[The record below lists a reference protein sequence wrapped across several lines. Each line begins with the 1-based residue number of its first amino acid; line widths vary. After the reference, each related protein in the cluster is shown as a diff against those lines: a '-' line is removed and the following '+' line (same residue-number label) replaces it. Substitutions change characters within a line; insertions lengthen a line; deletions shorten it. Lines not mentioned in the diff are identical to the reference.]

1 MSGDGNKEPP
11 YWNAMEI
18 MSHEELQN
26 LQFRRLS
33 GLLKYLQQNSVFY
46 RSKLSSCGVSCQDI
60 KTLEDL
66 TKLPFTSKQDI
77 VQAAG
82 SSGNVCGE
90 LFCGDPKEILRWH
103 RTSGTTGKPVKIAD
117 TMEDWNNFADLTAE
131 ALYAMGVRR
140 EDVVVVAFGYGPF
153 IAFWAYIAGLEKIG
167 ATFIP
172 SGGLDTQGRIEL
184 MKDFGATVFMS
195 VPSYAIHIGETSRAL
210 GVELSDSTK
219 MRLVVHTGEPATP
232 LMKKKIEE
240 LWGVKQRD
248 RLGTTETGG
257 FAFECPHSP
266 GIYHI
271 QEGFFVPELIDPANG
286 QRVEPGGEGELVLT
300 PLYRRG
306 MPLIRFKT
314 ENLVKSSKKMRCK
327 CGRNYLS
334 LEETENGV
342 VVRRLDKLLKIRGV
356 LIDPILIENMV
367 RQFEWFGGEYRVIF
381 EKKGDMDEIKVLIEL
396 KNKLEPTGMN
406 DAKVGLA
413 EELKRKLM
421 VRIDVEFVPFG
432 KLERFEEKAKRIV
445 DLR

>member
-1 MSGDGNKEPP
+1 MIPGDEETS
-11 YWNAMEI
+11 YWNAIET
-18 MSHEELQN
+18 MSREELQD
-26 LQFRRLS
+26 LQLRRLM
-33 GLLKYLQQNSVFY
+33 GLLKYLQQNSAFY
-46 RSKLSSCGVSCQDI
+46 RNKLFSHGVSYQDI

-66 TKLPFTSKQDI
+66 IKLPFTSKQDI
-77 VQAAG
+77 VHAAEKPG
-82 SSGNVCGE
+82 YTCGE

-117 TMEDWNNFADLTAE
+117 TMEDWNNFADLSAE

-153 IAFWAYIAGLEKIG
+153 IAFWAYIAGLERIG

-195 VPSYAIHIGETSRAL
+195 VPSYAIHLGETSRAL
-210 GVELSDSTK
+210 GIELSKSTK
-219 MRLVVHTGEPATP
+219 IRLVVHTGEPATP
-232 LMKKKIEE
+232 LMKRKIEE

-257 FAFECPHSP
+257 FAFECPQSP

-271 QEGFFVPELIDPANG
+271 QEGFFVPELINPANG

-306 MPLIRFKT
+306 MPLLRFKT
-314 ENLVKSSKKMRCK
+314 ENLVKSSKKIGCK

-334 LEETENGV
+334 LEETDNGV
-342 VVRRLDKLLKIRGV
+342 VIRRLDKLLKIRGV
-356 LIDPILIENMV
+356 LIDPILIENIV
-367 RQFEWFGGEYRVIF
+367 RQFEWFGGEYRIIF

-396 KNKLEPTGMN
+396 KNKIEPKGLN
-406 DAKVGLA
+406 D
-413 EELKRKLM
+413 
-421 VRIDVEFVPFG
+421 VRANLNG
-432 KLERFEEKAKRIV
+432 RTEEKIDGKDRCRIRA
-445 DLR
+445 LW

>member
-1 MSGDGNKEPP
+1 MMPGHEESP
-11 YWNAMEI
+11 YWNAMET
-18 MSHEELQN
+18 MGREELQN
-26 LQFRRLS
+26 LQLRRLM
-33 GLLKYLQQNSVFY
+33 GLLKYLQQNSAFY
-46 RSKLSSCGVSCQDI
+46 RNKFFSHGVSYQDI

-66 TKLPFTSKQDI
+66 IKLPFTSKQDI
-77 VQAAG
+77 VHAG
-82 SSGNVCGE
+82 EKPGYPCGE
-90 LFCGDPKEILRWH
+90 FFCGDPKEILRWH

-117 TMEDWNNFADLTAE
+117 TVEDWNNFADLSAE
-131 ALYAMGVRR
+131 ALYAMGVRK

-153 IAFWAYIAGLEKIG
+153 IAFWAYIAGVEKIG

-195 VPSYAIHIGETSRAL
+195 VPSYAIHLGETSRAL
-210 GVELSDSTK
+210 GIELSKSTR
-219 MRLVVHTGEPATP
+219 MRLVIHTGEPATP
-232 LMKKKIEE
+232 LMKRKIEE
-240 LWGVKQRD
+240 LWGVKQGD
-248 RLGTTETGG
+248 RVGTTETGG
-257 FAFECPHSP
+257 FAFQCPQSP

-271 QEGFFVPELIDPANG
+271 QESFFVPELINPANG

-306 MPLIRFKT
+306 MPILRFKT
-314 ENLVKSSKKMRCK
+314 ENLVKSSKKIGCE

-334 LEETENGV
+334 LEETDNGV

-356 LIDPILIENMV
+356 LIDPILIENIV

-406 DAKVGLA
+406 DARVGLA

>member
-1 MSGDGNKEPP
+1 MIFDGDETP
-11 YWNAMEI
+11 YWNAMEA
-18 MSHEELQN
+18 MSREELQN
-26 LQFRRLS
+26 LQLRRLI
-33 GLLKYLQQNSVFY
+33 GLLKHLQQNSWFY
-46 RSKLSSCGVSCQDI
+46 KRKLSSCGVSYRDV
-60 KTLEDL
+60 KTLNDL
-66 TKLPFTSKQDI
+66 AKLPFTSKQDI

-82 SSGNVCGE
+82 SSGDACGE

-103 RTSGTTGKPVKIAD
+103 RTSGTTGRPVRIAD
-117 TMEDWNNFADLTAE
+117 TMNDWNNFADLTAE
-131 ALYAMGVRR
+131 ALFAMGVRR

-153 IAFWAYIAGLEKIG
+153 IAFWAYIAGLERIG

-195 VPSYAIHIGETSRAL
+195 VPSYAIHLGEASRAL
-210 GVELSDSTK
+210 GIDLSKSIK
-219 MRLVVHTGEPATP
+219 MRLVIHTGEPATP
-232 LMKKKIEE
+232 LMKRKIEE
-240 LWGVKQRD
+240 LWGVKQKD
-248 RLGTTETGG
+248 RIGTTETGG
-257 FAFECPHSP
+257 FAFECPQSP

-286 QRVEPGGEGELVLT
+286 QSVEPGGEGELVLT

-306 MPLIRFKT
+306 MPLLRFKT
-314 ENLVKSSKKMRCK
+314 ENLVRSSKKFGCK

-334 LEETENGV
+334 LEETDHGV

-356 LIDPILIENMV
+356 LIDPILIENIV
-367 RQFEWFGGEYRVIF
+367 RQFEWFGEEYRILF

-396 KNKLEPTGMN
+396 KEKTEVKGLNEARTKLME
-406 DAKVGLA
+406 D
-413 EELKRKLM
+413 LKRKSM

-432 KLERFEEKAKRIV
+432 KLERFEEKAKRIL

>member
-1 MSGDGNKEPP
+1 MMPGHEETP
-11 YWNAMEI
+11 YWNAMET
-18 MSHEELQN
+18 MSREELQN
-26 LQFRRLS
+26 LQFRRIT
-33 GLLKYLQQNSVFY
+33 GLLKYLQQNSAFY

-66 TKLPFTSKQDI
+66 TKLPLTSKQDI

-82 SSGNVCGE
+82 GSGNACGE

-153 IAFWAYIAGLEKIG
+153 IAFWAYIAGLERIG

-195 VPSYAIHIGETSRAL
+195 VPSYAIHLGETSRAL
-210 GVELSDSTK
+210 GVELSKSTK
-219 MRLVVHTGEPATP
+219 IRLVVHTGEPATP
-232 LMKKKIEE
+232 LMKRKIEK

-248 RLGTTETGG
+248 RVGATETGG
-257 FAFECPHSP
+257 FAFECPQSP

-271 QEGFFVPELIDPANG
+271 QEGFFVPELINPANG
-286 QRVEPGGEGELVLT
+286 RRVEPGGEGELVLT

-306 MPLIRFKT
+306 MPLLRFKT
-314 ENLVKSSKKMRCK
+314 ENWVRSSEKLGCK

-334 LEETENGV
+334 LEETDHGV
-342 VVRRLDKLLKIRGV
+342 VLKRLDKLLKIRGV
-356 LIDPILIENMV
+356 LIDPILIENIV
-367 RQFEWFGGEYRVIF
+367 TQFEWFGGEYRIIF

-396 KNKLEPTGMN
+396 KNKAELKGLNE
-406 DAKVGLA
+406 AKANLM

-421 VRIDVEFVPFG
+421 VRIDVEFLSFG

>member
-1 MSGDGNKEPP
+1 MMSDNKEPLH
-11 YWNAMEI
+11 WNAMEI
-18 MSHEELQN
+18 MSREELQN
-26 LQFRRLS
+26 LQLRRLF
-33 GLLKYLQQNSVFY
+33 GLLRYLEQNSAFY
-46 RSKLSSCGVSCQDI
+46 RSKFSSCGVSGQDI

-82 SSGNVCGE
+82 SSGNTYGE

-117 TMEDWNNFADLTAE
+117 TMEDWNNFADLSAE

-140 EDVVVVAFGYGPF
+140 EDIVVVAFGYGPF

-172 SGGLDTQGRIEL
+172 SGGLDTRGRIEL

-195 VPSYAIHIGETSRAL
+195 VPSYAIHLGETSRAL
-210 GVELSDSTK
+210 GIELSESAK
-219 MRLVVHTGEPATP
+219 IRLVIHTGEPATP
-232 LMKKKIEE
+232 LMKRKIEE
-240 LWGVKQRD
+240 LWGVKQGD
-248 RLGTTETGG
+248 RVGTTETGG
-257 FAFECPHSP
+257 FAFQCPQSP

-271 QEGFFVPELIDPANG
+271 QESFFVPELIDPANG
-286 QRVEPGGEGELVLT
+286 QSVEPGGEGELVLT

-306 MPLIRFKT
+306 MPLLRFKT
-314 ENLVKSSKKMRCK
+314 ENLVRSSKKIGCK

-334 LEETENGV
+334 LEETDHGV
-342 VVRRLDKLLKIRGV
+342 VLRRLDKLLKIRGV
-356 LIDPILIENMV
+356 LIDPILIENIV
-367 RQFEWFGGEYRVIF
+367 RQFEWFGGEYRIIF

-396 KNKLEPTGMN
+396 KNEIDATIAHDARIKLT
-406 DAKVGLA
+406 
-413 EELKRKLM
+413 EELKRKIM
-421 VRIDVEFVPFG
+421 VRIDVECVPFG

>member
-1 MSGDGNKEPP
+1 
-11 YWNAMEI
+11 
-18 MSHEELQN
+18 
-26 LQFRRLS
+26 
-33 GLLKYLQQNSVFY
+33 VFY
-46 RSKLSSCGVSCQDI
+46 RSKFSSCGISCQDI

-82 SSGNVCGE
+82 SSRDACGE
-90 LFCGDPKEILRWH
+90 LFCGDPREILRWH
-103 RTSGTTGKPVKIAD
+103 RTSGTTGKPVRIAD
-117 TMEDWNNFADLTAE
+117 TAEDWNNFADLSAE

-184 MKDFGATVFMS
+184 IKEFGATVFMS
-195 VPSYAIHIGETSRAL
+195 VPSYAIHLGETSRAL
-210 GVELSDSTK
+210 GIDFSKLTR
-219 MRLVVHTGEPATP
+219 MRLVIHTGEPATP
-232 LMKKKIEE
+232 LMKRKIEE
-240 LWGVKQRD
+240 LWGVRQGD
-248 RLGTTETGG
+248 RVGTTETGG
-257 FAFECPHSP
+257 FAFQCPQSP

-271 QEGFFVPELIDPANG
+271 QEGFFVPEVIDPANG

-306 MPLIRFKT
+306 MPLLRFKT
-314 ENLVKSSKKMRCK
+314 ENLVRSSKIMACK

-334 LEETENGV
+334 LEETDNGV

-356 LIDPILIENMV
+356 LIDPIAIENIV
-367 RQFEWFGGEYRVIF
+367 RQFEWFGGEYRILF
-381 EKKGDMDEIKVLIEL
+381 EKKGDMEEIKVLVEL
-396 KNKLEPTGMN
+396 KNEMDPSAAQ
-406 DAKVGLA
+406 DARIKLA
-413 EELKRKLM
+413 EELKRRIM
-421 VRIDVEFVPFG
+421 VRIDVESVPFG
-432 KLERFEEKAKRIV
+432 ELERFEEKAKRIV

>member
-1 MSGDGNKEPP
+1 MISGDAETP
-11 YWNAMEI
+11 YWNAMET
-18 MSHEELQN
+18 MGREELQK
-26 LQFRRLS
+26 LQLRRLT
-33 GLLKYLQQNSVFY
+33 GLLKHLQQNSSFY
-46 RSKLSSCGVSCQDI
+46 KRKLSSCGVSYQDI

-66 TKLPFTSKQDI
+66 GKIPFTSKQDV

-82 SSGNVCGE
+82 ISGSPCGE

-131 ALYAMGVRR
+131 ALYAMGVRS

-167 ATFIP
+167 TTFIP

-195 VPSYAIHIGETSRAL
+195 VPSYAIHLGETSRAL
-210 GVELSDSTK
+210 GIELSKSTK
-219 MRLVVHTGEPATP
+219 MRLVIHTGEPATP
-232 LMKKKIEE
+232 LMKRKIEE

-257 FAFECPHSP
+257 FAFECPQSP

-286 QRVEPGGEGELVLT
+286 QSVEPGGEGELVLT

-306 MPLIRFKT
+306 MPLLRFKT
-314 ENLVKSSKKMRCK
+314 ENLVKSSKKLRCE

-334 LEETENGV
+334 LEETDNGV

-356 LIDPILIENMV
+356 LIDPILIENIV
-367 RQFEWFGGEYRVIF
+367 RQFEWFGGEYRIIF
-381 EKKGDMDEIKVLIEL
+381 EKKGEMDEIKVLIEL
-396 KNKLEPTGMN
+396 EKKIEPTMVHGIEIR
-406 DAKVGLA
+406 LA
-413 EELKRKLM
+413 EELKRKIM
-421 VRIDVEFVPFG
+421 VRVDVEFVPFG
-432 KLERFEEKAKRIV
+432 QLERFEEKAKRIV

>member
-1 MSGDGNKEPP
+1 MSANKETP
-11 YWNAMEI
+11 YWNVIET
-18 MSHEELQN
+18 MSRDELQN
-26 LQFRRLS
+26 LQLQRLI
-33 GLLKYLQQNSVFY
+33 GLLKYLQQNSAFY
-46 RSKLSSCGVSCQDI
+46 RNKLLSYGISYQDI

-66 TKLPFTSKQDI
+66 SKLPFTSKQDI
-77 VQAAG
+77 VHAAET
-82 SSGNVCGE
+82 SEHTFGE
-90 LFCGDPKEILRWH
+90 MFCGDPNEILRWH

-117 TMEDWNNFADLTAE
+117 TMEDWNNFADLSAE

-153 IAFWAYIAGLEKIG
+153 IAFWTYIAALERIG

-184 MKDFGATVFMS
+184 IKDFGATVFMS
-195 VPSYAIHIGETSRAL
+195 VPSYAIHLGETSRTI
-210 GVELSDSTK
+210 GIELSKSTR
-219 MRLVVHTGEPATP
+219 MRLVIHTGEPATP
-232 LMKKKIEE
+232 LMKRKIEE

-257 FAFECPHSP
+257 FAFECPESP

-271 QEGFFVPELIDPANG
+271 QEGFFVPELINPANG
-286 QRVEPGGEGELVLT
+286 QRLEAGDEGELVLT

-306 MPLIRFKT
+306 MPLLRFKT
-314 ENLVKSSKKMRCK
+314 GNLVKSSKKLRCK

-334 LEETENGV
+334 LEETDNGIV
-342 VVRRLDKLLKIRGV
+342 IKRLDKLLKIRGV
-356 LIDPILIENMV
+356 LIDPIVIENIV
-367 RQFEWFGGEYRVIF
+367 RQFEWFGGEYRIIF

-396 KNKLEPTGMN
+396 KNKIETKEVN
-406 DAKVGLA
+406 DLRVNLM

-432 KLERFEEKAKRIV
+432 KLERFEEKTKRIV